1 MICLL
6 LSPLA
11 ISGEQ
16 NKVIVSNTEQLR
28 NALKE
33 INKTKI
39 GTLIELEDGQYN
51 LSGSPLKISTDHI
64 TIRSESGIRDNV
76 VISGA
81 GMGKG
86 LGNLIDVSADYF
98 SIVGV
103 TLQNSKWHLIQVRA
117 EKDVDFFYMENC
129 ILQDAG
135 QQLLKVSGSKSGPY
149 SEFGIIKNSLFQYTA
164 GIGPNYY
171 IGGIDAHR
179 SVDWLIQDN
188 VFKNIASPATQV
200 AEYAIHFWSDS
211 KDIRTIGNLI
221 INSDRGIGYGL
232 MNRENQSRGGI
243 ISNNIIIHTASDH
256 PFADVGIALE
266 SSPETLVS
274 NNIIFSTST
283 YPNAIEYRFTRT
295 QGVLIQGNISNKA
308 IKKRDGASA
317 TVIDNTTGG
326 LSNQFINN
334 IQHLIKQKD

>member
-1 MICLL
+1 ML
-6 LSPLA
+6 
-11 ISGEQ
+11 
-16 NKVIVSNTEQLR
+16 VSNTEQLR
-28 NALKE
+28 NALKQ
-33 INKTKI
+33 INRTKI
-39 GTLIELEDGQYN
+39 GTLIELEDGHYK
-51 LSGSPLKISTDHI
+51 LSGSPLKITTVHT
-64 TIRSESGIRDNV
+64 TIRSKSGIRDNV
-76 VISGA
+76 VISGE
-81 GMGKG
+81 GMDKG

-129 ILQDAG
+129 ILQNSG
-135 QQLLKVSGSKSGPY
+135 QQLLKVSADKSGPY

-179 SVDWLIQDN
+179 SIDWLVQDN
-188 VFKNIASPATQV
+188 VFKNIASPAKRV
-200 AEYAIHFWSDS
+200 SEHAIHFWSDS

-232 MNRENQSRGGI
+232 MDRENQSRGGI
-243 ISNNIIIHTASDH
+243 ISNNIIIHNASDH

-295 QGVLIQGNISNKA
+295 HGVLIQGNISNKA

-326 LSNQFINN
+326 LPNQFINN
-334 IQHLIKQKD
+334 IQHLIR